1 MEISRDLK
9 KTPYEDTFEVVILQ
23 EIDYIAAKSRDE
35 ST

>member
-9 KTPYEDTFEVVILQ
+9 KTPNENTFEAVILQ
-23 EIDYIAAKSRDE
+23 EIENIAAKRRDE